1 MAPRPYVMGN
11 FIITRTYF
19 LVDFYSMKANLIH
32 FSLRSLL
39 VLATFFIFMY
49 NTLAQNVE
57 FTKENMKNNK
67 ALKKT
72 YQQYVKKGLLLYDSE
87 DPLYSVAIDYFLK
100 AYEQHKNS
108 AYLNY
113 VIADCYLHTQ
123 EKFKSL
129 NYILKAAELNPSVA
143 YDVDYVMGAAYHQE
157 FEMEK
162 ALFYL
167 NKFKNAYKAQTHD
180 PDSLKMVD
188 RLIEQATHGLEQI
201 EFTDY
206 EIVNLGPKINTSY
219 SEYVPLITADNRF
232 LIFTARKPK
241 ESASNKTKKMTHFY
255 YSYDEDIF
263 RSVWDKGEWQEP
275 TKYGLTVNSKQKH
288 DACVSLSIDGQTI
301 FTYRGDN
308 GGDLFYET
316 IENGKWTASKPLNG
330 VINTP
335 HRETHITLA
344 YDSKTAYLIS
354 DRPGGFGGLDIWKVT
369 KNGDTWDQIENLGP
383 EVNTQYNEDGVFI
396 HPDGSTI
403 YFSSQGHN
411 SMGGYDI
418 FETNFE
424 DGKWSKPMNMGR
436 PINSADDD
444 IYFVLTADGKNA
456 YLSSAK
462 PQGMGMQDI
471 YNINPFEKK
480 KFKDFHLVL
489 FRGIVIDKNTKERLN
504 ANVDIVD
511 NSTSKSIFSANV
523 DAQLGFVLSLPAG
536 KNYGVAVEKEG
547 YLFHSENFIVQPK
560 SGYKEVD
567 IIIEIEKIQVGAVM
581 RLKNV
586 FFDFDKS
593 DLKNESVAELNRL
606 VKLLNDHP
614 EIKIQLEG
622 HTDSYGSDEYNQGLS
637 ERRVTSVKEYLVANG
652 IPAERIVKVIGFGES
667 KPIDT
672 NETDEGRAN
681 NRRVELRIVE

>member
-1 MAPRPYVMGN
+1 MKKHLNVFDVRMYY
-11 FIITRTYF
+11 RTNNHTALIRF
-19 LVDFYSMKANLIH
+19 LLIVLTVSMVNLS
-32 FSLRSLL
+32 FG
-39 VLATFFIFMY
+39 
-49 NTLAQNVE
+49 QNVE

-67 ALKKT
+67 NLHKI
-72 YQQYVKKGLLLYDSE
+72 YQQYVKKGLTYYLDE
-87 DPLYSVAIDYFLK
+87 EPLYSVAMDFFLK
-100 AYEQHKNS
+100 AHEQHQHS

-113 VIADCYLHTQ
+113 MIADCYLHTQ
-123 EKFKSL
+123 EKFKALS
-129 NYILKAAELNPSVA
+129 YILKAVELDPSVA
-143 YDVDYVMGAAYHQE
+143 YNVDFVLGSAYHQE

-162 ALFYL
+162 ALFHL
-167 NKFKNAYKAQTHD
+167 TKFRNAYKTQNPD
-180 PDSLKMVD
+180 QDSLKMVD
-188 RLIEQATHGLEQI
+188 RLIEQAHNGLDQI

-206 EIVNLGPKINTSY
+206 ELINLGNKINTPY

-232 LIFTARKPK
+232 LIFTARKPH
-241 ESASNKTKKMTHFY
+241 ESASQKTKKMTHFY
-255 YSYDEDIF
+255 FNYDEDIF
-263 RSVWDKGEWQEP
+263 KSVWKDGAWGEP
-275 TKYGLTVNSKQKH
+275 SKYGLAVNNKKKH

-316 IENGKWTASKPLNG
+316 IENGKWTAAKPFNG

-335 HRETHITLA
+335 HRETHISMA
-344 YDSKTAYLIS
+344 YDAKTAYLIS

-369 KNGDTWDQIENLGP
+369 KTGDTWDVIENLGP
-383 EVNTQYNEDGVFI
+383 TVNTPYNEDAVFI
-396 HPDGSTI
+396 HPDGTTL

-418 FETNFE
+418 FETNL
-424 DGKWSKPMNMGR
+424 DDSTRQWTKPMNMGR

-462 PQGMGMQDI
+462 PQGLGMLDI
-471 YNINPFEKK
+471 YSINPFEKL
-480 KFKDFHLVL
+480 KFKDFHLTL

-511 NSTSKSIFSANV
+511 NTTAKSIFKANV
-523 DAQLGFVLSLPAG
+523 DAELGFVLSLPAG

-547 YLFHSENFIVQPK
+547 YLFHSENFIVEKK
-560 SGYKEVD
+560 SGYKEID
-567 IIIEIEKIQVGAVM
+567 LIIEIEKIQVGATM
-581 RLKNV
+581 TLKNV

-593 DLKNESVAELNRL
+593 DLKSESVAELNRL
-606 VKLLNDHP
+606 VKLLNDYP
-614 EIKIQLEG
+614 DVKIQLEG
-622 HTDSYGSDEYNQGLS
+622 HTDSYGSDEYNQALS
-637 ERRVTSVKEYLVANG
+637 ERRIASVKAYLVEHG
-652 IPAERIVKVIGFGES
+652 IAAERIPRCIGYGES

-672 NETDEGRAN
+672 NDTDEGRAN